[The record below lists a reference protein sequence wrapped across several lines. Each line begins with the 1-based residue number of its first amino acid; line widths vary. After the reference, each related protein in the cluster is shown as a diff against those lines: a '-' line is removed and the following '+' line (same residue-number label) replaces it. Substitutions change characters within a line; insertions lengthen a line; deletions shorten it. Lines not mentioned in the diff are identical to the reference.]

1 MRDLAPNDAADRR
14 RVEKGVGRVLASGGY
29 ARLDPPVL
37 ERSDLFIRKSG
48 GEIAGSLY
56 AFTDPGGVS
65 VSLRPEFTPSIIRW
79 HVENAPMSDAGGETR
94 YRYSGPVFRYGEGA
108 RFRQF
113 QQAGAELIGVPGAD
127 GDFEILRTAIDC
139 LQSAGADDFRVRIG
153 HIGVL
158 RDMLDSS
165 GISERA
171 RMFILSNIGE
181 TTQGADG
188 EARLLKKAAAAGL
201 ILDGRKAAQP
211 RSSRRSDGAK
221 AAAATSPALA
231 ALEDSISGPT
241 GRRSAERILSRL
253 IMRQSQAAS
262 AGDFRSAIRN
272 TSRLAGCA
280 DSADSQTALARA
292 KTVLSDCGA
301 SADSLDELE
310 DTLDRLQTAGG
321 ACGASPRMSPP
332 ISIELDFS
340 FVRGLAYYTGAVFEF
355 AGADGGGAAYPLGG
369 GGRYDDLVKAFG
381 GADAPACGFALDLDE
396 LSLQTR
402 APNRAAANKAAR

>member
-1 MRDLAPNDAADRR
+1 MRDLAPEDAAVRR
-14 RVEKGVGRVLASGGY
+14 RVEKGVGRVLASGGF
-29 ARLDPPVL
+29 ARLDTPLL
-37 ERSDLFIRKSG
+37 ERADLFIRKSG

-65 VSLRPEFTPSIIRW
+65 VSLRPEFTPSIIRR
-79 HVENAPMSDAGGETR
+79 HVENAPTDGGGETR

-139 LQSAGADDFRVRIG
+139 LQSVGARHFRVRIG
-153 HIGVL
+153 HVGVL
-158 RDMLDSS
+158 RDLLDSS

-171 RMFILSNIGE
+171 RMFILSNIAE

-201 ILDGRKAAQP
+201 ILDGRKAAPPPP
-211 RSSRRSDGAK
+211 RPSRRRPDAAQ

-241 GRRSAERILSRL
+241 GRRTAEMILSRL
-253 IMRQSQAAS
+253 IMRQSQAANP
-262 AGDFRSAIRN
+262 ADFRAAVRN
-272 TSRLAGCA
+272 AARLARRA
-280 DSADSQTALARA
+280 QSEDPRTALERA
-292 KTVLSDCGA
+292 KTVLRDCAA

-310 DTLDRLQTAGG
+310 DTLDRLQSAGG
-321 ACGASPRMSPP
+321 ACESSPNM
-332 ISIELDFS
+332 SIELDFS

-355 AGADGGGAAYPLGG
+355 AGAGGGAAYPLGG

-396 LSLQTR
+396 LSLQIR
-402 APNRAAANKAAR
+402 DAPNAANKAAR

>member
-1 MRDLAPNDAADRR
+1 MRDLAPDDAAVRR
-14 RVEKGVGRVLASGGY
+14 RVEKGVGRVLASGGF
-29 ARLDPPVL
+29 ARLDTPVL

-79 HVENAPMSDAGGETR
+79 HVENAPPDTGETR
-94 YRYSGPVFRYGEGA
+94 YRYSGPVFRYGAGA

-113 QQAGAELIGVPGAD
+113 QQAGAEFIGVPGAD

-153 HIGVL
+153 HVGVL

-171 RMFILSNIGE
+171 RMFILSNVAE
-181 TTQGADG
+181 TTRGADG

-201 ILDGRKAAQP
+201 ILDGRKDAPPPQ
-211 RSSRRSDGAK
+211 SSRRPPVDAAK

-241 GRRSAERILSRL
+241 GRRSAEMILSRL
-253 IMRQSQAAS
+253 VMRREQAAS
-262 AGDFRSAIRN
+262 AGDFRAAIRN
-272 TSRLAGCA
+272 MSRLAGCA
-280 DSADSQTALARA
+280 DSADPRTALARA
-292 KTVLSDCGA
+292 KTVLRDCGA
-301 SADSLDELE
+301 SEDSLGELE
-310 DTLDRLQTAGG
+310 DTLDRLQSADG
-321 ACGASPRMSPP
+321 ACES
-332 ISIELDFS
+332 SINVDFS

-355 AGADGGGAAYPLGG
+355 AGADGGGAAHPLGG

-396 LSLQTR
+396 LSLRIR
-402 APNRAAANKAAR
+402 APDAANKAAR

>member
-1 MRDLAPNDAADRR
+1 MRDLAPEDAAVRR
-14 RVEKGVGRVLASGGY
+14 RLEKGVGRVLASGGF
-29 ARLDPPVL
+29 ARLDTPLL
-37 ERSDLFIRKSG
+37 ERADLFIRKSG

-65 VSLRPEFTPSIIRW
+65 VSLRPEFTPSIIRR
-79 HVENAPMSDAGGETR
+79 HVQNAPPDGGGETR

-139 LQSAGADDFRVRIG
+139 LQSAGARHFRVRIG
-153 HIGVL
+153 HVGVL
-158 RDMLDSS
+158 RDLLDSS

-171 RMFILSNIGE
+171 RMFILSNVAE

-201 ILDGRKAAQP
+201 ILDGRKAAPPP
-211 RSSRRSDGAK
+211 RPSRRDPDAAQS
-221 AAAATSPALA
+221 AAATSPALA

-241 GRRSAERILSRL
+241 GRRSAEMILSRL
-253 IMRQSQAAS
+253 IMRQSQAANS
-262 AGDFRSAIRN
+262 ADFRAAIRN
-272 TSRLAGCA
+272 AARLAGCA
-280 DSADSQTALARA
+280 DSADPQTALARA
-292 KTVLSDCGA
+292 KAVLRDCAA
-301 SADSLDELE
+301 SADSLGELE
-310 DTLDRLQTAGG
+310 DTLDRLRSAN
-321 ACGASPRMSPP
+321 ACGASPGMS
-332 ISIELDFS
+332 IDLDFS

-355 AGADGGGAAYPLGG
+355 AGADGGGASYPLGG

-381 GADAPACGFALDLDE
+381 GADTPACGFALDLDE

-402 APNRAAANKAAR
+402 APDAANKAAR

>member
-1 MRDLAPNDAADRR
+1 MRDLAPEDAAGRR
-14 RVEKGVGRVLASGGY
+14 RVEKGVGRVLASGGF
-29 ARLDPPVL
+29 ARLDTPLL
-37 ERSDLFIRKSG
+37 ERADLFIRKSG

-56 AFTDPGGVS
+56 AFTDPGGVG

-79 HVENAPMSDAGGETR
+79 HVENATPNAGGETR

-127 GDFEILRTAIDC
+127 GDFEILRTAIEC
-139 LQSAGADDFRVRIG
+139 LRSAGAHDFRVRVG

-201 ILDGRKAAQP
+201 ILDGRKSAPPRPSRRHPDAAQ
-211 RSSRRSDGAK
+211 

-241 GRRSAERILSRL
+241 GRRTAEMILSRL
-253 IMRQSQAAS
+253 VMRREQAAS

-272 TSRLAGCA
+272 MSRLAGCA
-280 DSADSQTALARA
+280 DFSDPRTALARA
-292 KTVLSDCGA
+292 KTVLRDCGA
-301 SADSLDELE
+301 SADSLGELE
-310 DTLDRLQTAGG
+310 DTLDRLRSADG
-321 ACGASPRMSPP
+321 ACESSPNM
-332 ISIELDFS
+332 SIELDFS

-355 AGADGGGAAYPLGG
+355 AGADGGGAAHPLGG

-396 LSLQTR
+396 LSLRIR
-402 APNRAAANKAAR
+402 APDAANKAAR